1 MIKFVRVLV
10 IIICVTA
17 FAHAASAE
25 SVYDVANIKVNA
37 TGKDGISAKSKALA
51 QAEAKGVIILFDRL
65 LTPGQKAKALAR
77 LDSETRSLLVK
88 AFSVKNEQSGG
99 TQYIAEITIKFRQ
112 KAVQQFLANIGAKYS
127 DSQSDISL
135 LVPILT
141 TSNGNTVIW
150 STDNPWSNAL
160 LNHDLQ
166 NGLMPLKI
174 VNSREAGLLA
184 TEQEILDKNE
194 NALYQLASAAGE
206 NAQIVFAHMT
216 LDNQSAIVRVSGITN
231 FSRSY
236 PLKGADLN
244 AIYDKAANDFLRTLV
259 SEWRNNNITSKP
271 QLAEFKALVVFNSL
285 DQWITLRNRL
295 SQVDAISE
303 FNTDAMTAEGAFIN
317 VKYKGNVAALAQ
329 QLQMNGLSLVDLGP
343 YFEIRG

>member
-1 MIKFVRVLV
+1 MIKFIRVLMT
-10 IIICVTA
+10 IIFATA
-17 FAHAASAE
+17 LSHAAGAE

-37 TGKDGISAKSKALA
+37 TGKDGITAKSKALA
-51 QAEAKGVIILFDRL
+51 MAEAKGVVILFDRL

-77 LDSETRSLLVK
+77 LDPDTRSLLVK

-112 KAVQQFLANIGAKYS
+112 TAVQQFLANIGAKYS
-127 DSQSDISL
+127 DSQSEISL

-141 TSNGNTVIW
+141 TADGKTVIW
-150 STDNPWSNAL
+150 STDNPWSKAL
-160 LNHDLQ
+160 QNHDLQ

-174 VNSREAGLLA
+174 VDSRNAGLLA
-184 TEQEILDKNE
+184 TEQEVLDKNE

-216 LDNQSAIVRVSGITN
+216 LDSQSAIVRVSGITSFN
-231 FSRSY
+231 RSY
-236 PLKGADLN
+236 PLQGADLN
-244 AIYDKAANDFLRTLV
+244 AIYEKAASDFLRTLV

-285 DQWITLRNRL
+285 DQWITLRTRL
-295 SQVDAISE
+295 SQIDAISE
-303 FNTDAMTAEGAFIN
+303 FDTDAMTAEGAFIN

-329 QLQMNGLSLVDLGP
+329 QLQMNGLSLIDLGP